1 MGEASLVSWGMEVQR
16 AFLTLA
22 LGLAPG
28 PGVLPGNLNCGLDSL
43 RQGQADCWGEF
54 AGWLS
59 RAQWAV
65 FGRGDSAAEPQTI
78 FSSPHPRQMR
88 ANRLPHAG
96 QSLILIFNWTVL
108 GKGILVMIQK
118 AG

>member
-1 MGEASLVSWGMEVQR
+1 MSRGMEVPR
-16 AFLTLA
+16 AFLMLA
-22 LGLAPG
+22 LGQARG

-65 FGRGDSAAEPQTI
+65 FGRGDSAAEPQTMV
-78 FSSPHPRQMR
+78 SSPPPPDESKQASTCRTK
-88 ANRLPHAG
+88 
-96 QSLILIFNWTVL
+96 FNSYF
-108 GKGILVMIQK
+108 
-118 AG
+118 

>member
-22 LGLAPG
+22 LGVAPG
-28 PGVLPGNLNCGLDSL
+28 SGVLPGNLNCGLDSL

-59 RAQWAV
+59 RAQRAV
-65 FGRGDSAAEPQTI
+65 FGRGDSAAELQTMV
-78 FSSPHPRQMR
+78 SPPPPPQMR

-96 QSLILIFNWTVL
+96 QSLILIFNQAVL
-108 GKGILVMIQK
+108 GKGILVVIQK